1 MQRRPALLILDLINE
16 LVHPDGKY
24 AGDGYLQQVAERKVL
39 ENAAEAISRARAAG
53 IPVIYVVVGFSR
65 GYADLPQ
72 GSDLF
77 AEVRPTERLVLGSWA
92 TEVHE
97 LLRPHEGEPIV
108 EKRRV
113 SPFLGTHLDLMLR
126 NLDVN
131 TLLLTGVTTD
141 LVILSTA
148 RDGHDRDY
156 RIEVLQDATATS
168 DQELHEAALKLI
180 ARTATITTVAEALPA
195 NGQGHSGVHAA

>member
-1 MQRRPALLILDLINE
+1 MARRPALLVLDLINE

-24 AGDGYLQQVAERKVL
+24 AEDGFCRAVAERGVL
-39 ENAAEAISRARAAG
+39 ERAATAIERARLAG
-53 IPVIYVVVGFSR
+53 IPVIYVVVGFSP
-65 GYADLPQ
+65 GYTDWPA
-72 GSDLF
+72 SSELF
-77 AEVRPTERLVLGSWA
+77 ASARDGDRVVLGTWG
-92 TEVHE
+92 TQVHDA
-97 LLRPHEGEPIV
+97 LKPAEGEPIV

-113 SPFLGTHLDLMLR
+113 SPFYGTHLDVLLR

-156 RIEVLQDATATS
+156 HVEVLEDATAT
-168 DQELHEAALKLI
+168 DTREAHEAALALI
-180 ARTATITTVAEALPA
+180 ARTATVSSVDQALPA
-195 NGQGHSGVHAA
+195 